1 MRSSVRLLRDI
12 AVGLAGGL
20 PASIQIVA
28 GNIGTAVLALAL
40 AGAWIVVARLAGSGR
55 IAFGPASLRSL
66 VTVPLALLSVVR
78 LSESLIPAAI
88 GAGWALVVALDLD
101 RLDERFPEDSTII
114 DQRLA
119 VRRRLVHLAILGAAG
134 AAVAAAARL
143 VTVPLRMSALLLV
156 LAFVVVAIRQFVVRL
171 VDAGTAGSP
180 DAEPVTR
187 PDDPSGP
194 PSERQ

>member
-12 AVGLAGGL
+12 AVGLAGVL

-55 IAFGPASLRSL
+55 IALGPASLRSL
-66 VTVPLALLSVVR
+66 VTVPLALLTVVR

-119 VRRRLVHLAILGAAG
+119 VRRRLVHLAILGAAS

-156 LAFVVVAIRQFVVRL
+156 LAFVVIAVRQFVVRL
-171 VDAGTAGSP
+171 VDAGSP
-180 DAEPVTR
+180 DAEAVTP